1 MVHNTLKNYYEV
13 ILALVI
19 DYKLSIADIEELPVY
34 ERDIYLDLLK
44 MKLEKEEKERNK
56 AGY

>member
-19 DYKLSIADIEELPVY
+19 DYKLSIADIEELPIY